1 MKAKLK
7 GILGNTHRSIK
18 YFLHRVRLFIALL
31 FGIRKPRMARIVDS
45 IIFEL
50 RLLCMMIAIV
60 IGFYIFNLV
69 LDNPSQSSI
78 IQLTI
83 KFNAAVSIIIVILM
97 FRVLFRLNNNLNHRC
112 DIPITQCDT
121 CKKYSPVENNKAI
134 KYTKLTES
142 KHDRD

>member
-31 FGIRKPRMARIVDS
+31 FGIRKSRMARIVDS
-45 IIFEL
+45 VIFEL

-60 IGFYIFNLV
+60 IGFYIFNLI

-97 FRVLFRLNNNLNHRC
+97 FRVLFRLNSNLNHRC
-112 DIPITQCDT
+112 DIPITQCDK

>member
-60 IGFYIFNLV
+60 IGFYIFNLI

-97 FRVLFRLNNNLNHRC
+97 FRVLFRLNNNLYHRC

>member
-1 MKAKLK
+1 MKTKIK

-18 YFLHRVRLFIALL
+18 YFVHRTRVFVALL
-31 FGIRKPRMARIVDS
+31 FGIRKPRMAKIVDS

-50 RLLCMMIAIV
+50 RLLCTMIFIV
-60 IGFYIFNLV
+60 IGFYIFNII

-97 FRVLFRLNNNLNHRC
+97 FRVLFRLNSNLNHRC
-112 DIPITQCDT
+112 DIPITQCNK
-121 CKKYSPVENNKAI
+121 CKKYSPAENNKAI

>member
-7 GILGNTHRSIK
+7 GILGNTRRSIK

-31 FGIRKPRMARIVDS
+31 FGIRKSRMARIVDS
-45 IIFEL
+45 VIFEL

-60 IGFYIFNLV
+60 IGFYVFNLI

-112 DIPITQCDT
+112 DIPITQCDN

>member
-1 MKAKLK
+1 MKTKIK

-18 YFLHRVRLFIALL
+18 YFLHRTRVFVALL
-31 FGIRKPRMARIVDS
+31 FGIKKPRMARIVDS

-50 RLLCMMIAIV
+50 RLLCTMVLIV
-60 IGFYIFNLV
+60 ICFYIFNII

-83 KFNAAVSIIIVILM
+83 KFNAAVSIIILILM
-97 FRVLFRLNNNLNHRC
+97 FRVLFRLNSNLNHRC
-112 DIPITQCDT
+112 DIPITKCDE
-121 CKKYSPVENNKAI
+121 CKRYSKIEETKAI
-134 KYTKLTES
+134 KYSKPHES